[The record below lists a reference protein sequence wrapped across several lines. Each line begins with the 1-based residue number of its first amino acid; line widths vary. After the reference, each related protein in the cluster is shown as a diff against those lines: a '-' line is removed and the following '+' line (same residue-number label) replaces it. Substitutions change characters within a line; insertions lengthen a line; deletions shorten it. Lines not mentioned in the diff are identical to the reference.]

1 MNKSVNNVSE
11 ERLRLAE
18 RCLIGASSE
27 RPELLTD
34 ENWATAMKSVYEML
48 KSLPEKRKKK

>member
-1 MNKSVNNVSE
+1 MKLKRKPSVAT

-18 RCLIGASSE
+18 RCLIGAAAD

-34 ENWATAMKSVYEML
+34 ENWQQAMSRVYEML
-48 KSLPEKRKKK
+48 KADKSK